1 MQLKEDHK
9 SPVQHDQV
17 WMANPD
23 KCGTFLVSP
32 PFSRSNQP
40 LLLVISRKLCPHL
53 WFCPMLWIPCFGWLR
68 GFHFTICLSNLQQ
81 VKYGFQLV
89 LFFGHHWRP
98 CTFERAI
105 IQRLSLAT
113 FFGVGSTNSLLL
125 KSMGEAITRVSAQ
138 DYRCEDFFPEGTR
151 YPPAD
156 SMSTSLAPAVTG
168 TTRFGSDRPRWN
180 SPIWRSFCRRNHGF
194 STSMLV
200 YPGYFFWLWIGA
212 GTEIQSHGV
221 GQKAP
226 E

>member
-1 MQLKEDHK
+1 
-9 SPVQHDQV
+9 
-17 WMANPD
+17 
-23 KCGTFLVSP
+23 
-32 PFSRSNQP
+32 
-40 LLLVISRKLCPHL
+40 
-53 WFCPMLWIPCFGWLR
+53 MLWIPCFGWLR

-89 LFFGHHWRP
+89 LFIGHHWRP

-151 YPPAD
+151 YLPAD
-156 SMSTSLAPAVTG
+156 SVSTSLAPAVTG

-200 YPGYFFWLWIGA
+200 YPRVLFPALDWCWNRNTITRGWAESARIGTLLFDVKICENCVQFFDDSSCAL
-212 GTEIQSHGV
+212 SV
-221 GQKAP
+221 GNPGSPTSLQFSALRISDQISYWTTDI
-226 E
+226 